1 MWKGFREEVAL
12 ELKLKFQAEQKA
24 SAPNQAV
31 DTLVKSGFWLQM
43 LFKKVPHSTFSQ
55 SSMTELWN
63 FTHVLI
69 IALFF
74 FFFPFRNCTTERPS
88 SLSFCSGLKI
98 CRIWHALC
106 FPSSS

>member
-1 MWKGFREEVAL
+1 MSLKVGLRGMWKGFREEVAL

-24 SAPNQAV
+24 SAPNQTV

-74 FFFPFRNCTTERPS
+74 FPFVIAQ
-88 SLSFCSGLKI
+88 LSNQVL
-98 CRIWHALC
+98 
-106 FPSSS
+106 

>member
-12 ELKLKFQAEQKA
+12 ELKLKLQAEQKA
-24 SAPNQAV
+24 SAPNQTV

-74 FFFPFRNCTTERPS
+74 FFPFVIAQ
-88 SLSFCSGLKI
+88 LSDQVL
-98 CRIWHALC
+98 
-106 FPSSS
+106 